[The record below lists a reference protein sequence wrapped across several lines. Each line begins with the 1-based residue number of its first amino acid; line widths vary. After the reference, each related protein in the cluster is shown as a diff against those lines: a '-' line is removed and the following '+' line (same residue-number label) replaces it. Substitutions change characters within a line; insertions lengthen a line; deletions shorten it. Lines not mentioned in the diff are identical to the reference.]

1 MPLESRRYCADI
13 ASEWCTMDRIA
24 IPDTV
29 APGAPTE
36 REWRRNNATVGREKK
51 HAKKPI
57 NANSSEEPG
66 TEPIEGD
73 NHVLDELA

>member
-1 MPLESRRYCADI
+1 
-13 ASEWCTMDRIA
+13 MDRIA

-57 NANSSEEPG
+57 NANPLKSLGQSLSKEII
-66 TEPIEGD
+66 TY
-73 NHVLDELA
+73 